1 MGTER
6 GQWGEENEEKDTEGE
21 KIPTLRN
28 DLTYYPKTMSHWGDS
43 RYFNGQKIWASTLL
57 LYELRQNTS
66 LFWPIVYSS

>member
-28 DLTYYPKTMSHWGDS
+28 DLTYYP
-43 RYFNGQKIWASTLL
+43 
-57 LYELRQNTS
+57 
-66 LFWPIVYSS
+66 